1 MFAKKRF
8 FTRIVSNFNSLLF
21 MRFKIIIASLFA
33 IILLGGYTFLGLPFI
48 TESVY
53 YKDYILAYR
62 GYIDQGISTL
72 VILIGTYILSLIFD
86 SILAHTF
93 GRSLKDNSLAK
104 KIFPLIK
111 KIVSFFIWSV
121 SLVFILSTFWINI
134 SALVTGAGVGGVLFA
149 LASKEAI
156 SNLFGSLSLIFS
168 HNFKIGDTIRV
179 KGLEGVVE
187 EISISY
193 TRLVDKKGSAIF
205 MPNKLIVSETIE
217 NLSMAPSKKA
227 EFAFDTGVQLDTK
240 TAKKFLEW
248 LENDIEKL
256 EKTHGP
262 LHTKVSIE
270 GLWEKW
276 LNILV
281 KIDSESENMAKI
293 KREIWLLIRE
303 KMEEFKTA

>member
-1 MFAKKRF
+1 MPALRNYSRRIYVSWSPLLLKAYI
-8 FTRIVSNFNSLLF
+8 TRI
-21 MRFKIIIASLFA
+21 
-33 IILLGGYTFLGLPFI
+33 TFLHIVVTLI
-48 TESVY
+48 
-53 YKDYILAYR
+53 KR
-62 GYIDQGISTL
+62 ISTL

-104 KIFPLIK
+104 KYFHSLRK
-111 KIVSFFIWSV
+111 SFHFY
-121 SLVFILSTFWINI
+121 LVGFTRIYPFNFWINI

-168 HNFKIGDTIRV
+168 HNFKIGDTISRV

-240 TAKKFLEW
+240 TAKNLEW

-270 GLWEKW
+270 GLREKW

-281 KIDSESENMAKI
+281 KIDSESENMAKN
-293 KREIWLLIRE
+293 
-303 KMEEFKTA
+303 